1 MTSSLNS
8 ISKVNSDEP
17 SWVAGAETVTLTV
30 RGTGAAVTSAVA
42 SLVRVSS
49 LLASSVKVTR
59 TWMVCPCSL
68 AVRVWVEP
76 VAPEISDP
84 PAIHW

>member
-1 MTSSLNS
+1 MFAVSAVRVSPTGGVPPMVGL
-8 ISKVNSDEP
+8 P
-17 SWVAGAETVTLTV
+17 VASRL
-30 RGTGAAVTSAVA
+30 GAAATATVA

-49 LLASSVKVTR
+49 LSASSVKVTR
-59 TWMVCPCSL
+59 TWMVFPCSL

-76 VAPEISDP
+76 VAPEMSDP